1 MKIIRDEVC
10 YVEKEDILF
19 IGKFPPKVVEELPI
33 FIEAKYVKFE
43 NKESIEYWEQK
54 ECVLNYDE
62 VSCLTDEELTTA
74 ITETYK
80 KLERLSGKWL
90 YASEYYRRN
99 LDRNHEYNQQ
109 IKVLKYLLKTL
120 KGYQCNRKQYDT
132 EFNQLIIKK
141 ETQKK
146 IGN

>member
-19 IGKFPPKVVEELPI
+19 IGTFPPEVVEELPV

-43 NKESIEYWEQK
+43 NNESIEYWKQK

-62 VSCLTDEELTTA
+62 VSCLTDEELTIA

-109 IKVLKYLLKTL
+109 IKVLKYLLKML